1 MCVLCLDRMKKKFDT
16 DLKEEKSE
24 SMAVIQDLRARL
36 ESAEITLV
44 QISSYRLGNEIIWCS
59 YGTHN

>member
-1 MCVLCLDRMKKKFDT
+1 MKKKFDS

-44 QISSYRLGNEIIWCS
+44 QISSYRLGNEYNKYDLIEVYS
-59 YGTHN
+59 YLV